1 MTTPSSRPPPEM
13 DDHAPHFSRVLR
25 FGSLVGVALVAAFVA
40 SAPAALRTWD
50 TSGAWL
56 ALAALDFVPIFFAV
70 IVFRHARVGLRVFA
84 GPDAAERSLAIAVW
98 LVLAVVSFSLLG
110 AVLRATTHHHPLAGV
125 TFAIVAC
132 AGALLLMPMSR
143 RIVEIALG
151 WLRRGARARL
161 ALAFVIL
168 GTIVGLL
175 VLRLLHALPVESAL
189 SPTASEIVVDAFAFA
204 LVAFL
209 ASNPAIQDTR
219 KPARY
224 FSPQKTLALIGPPAA
239 VVLLATSLLRLE
251 SSSALTAAIV
261 DRDPVFSPLV
271 ELVTRR

>member
-1 MTTPSSRPPPEM
+1 MPTLSSRPPPPS
-13 DDHAPHFSRVLR
+13 DANAPHVSRVLR
-25 FGSLVGVALVAAFVA
+25 FGSLVGVALLAAFVA

-50 TSGAWL
+50 TTGAWL

-70 IVFRHARVGLRVFA
+70 LVFRHARIGLRVFA
-84 GPDAAERSLAIAVW
+84 GPDAPERALSVAVW
-98 LVLAVVSFSLLG
+98 LVLAVLFFSLLG

-132 AGALLLMPMSR
+132 AGALLVVPTSR

-151 WLRRGARARL
+151 WLRRGARTRL
-161 ALAFVIL
+161 ALAFAIL
-168 GTIVGLL
+168 GTIVGLV
-175 VLRLLHALPVESAL
+175 VLRLLHALPSESAL
-189 SPTASEIVVDAFAFA
+189 SPAASEIVVDAFAFA

-209 ASNPAIQDTR
+209 ASNPAI
-219 KPARY
+219 
-224 FSPQKTLALIGPPAA
+224 SPQKVLALVGPPAA

-251 SSSALTAAIV
+251 SSSALASAIL

-271 ELVTRR
+271 QLVTRR

>member
-1 MTTPSSRPPPEM
+1 MTIPSSRPPPDSDENV
-13 DDHAPHFSRVLR
+13 PPVSRVLR

-40 SAPAALRTWD
+40 SAPAAFRTWD

-56 ALAALDFVPIFFAV
+56 ALAALDLVPIFFAV
-70 IVFRHARVGLRVFA
+70 LVFRHARVGLRVFA
-84 GPDAAERSLAIAVW
+84 GPDSAQRALSVAVW

-132 AGALLLMPMSR
+132 AGALVLVPTSR

-168 GTIVGLL
+168 GTIVGLV
-175 VLRLLHALPVESAL
+175 VLRLLHALPAESAL
-189 SPTASEIVVDAFAFA
+189 SAAASEILVDAFAFA

-209 ASNPAIQDTR
+209 ASNPAI
-219 KPARY
+219 
-224 FSPQKTLALIGPPAA
+224 SPQKILALVGPPAA
-239 VVLLATSLLRLE
+239 VVLLATSLLRIG
-251 SSSALTAAIV
+251 SSSALAAAIE
-261 DRDPVFSPLV
+261 DRAPVFSPLV
-271 ELVTRR
+271 ELTVRR